1 MALMLIA
8 LHRRP
13 DLTHEGFIAYWL
25 ETHAPLVRELASTLG
40 ITGYAQIHPDPDATL
55 WDGLAQVRFESRG
68 TLESALTTAPGRAAA
83 RRLRA
88 DERNFTDLDRSAT
101 WWGSEH
107 LVL

>member
-13 DLTHEGFIAYWL
+13 DLGREAFAAYWL

-40 ITGYAQIHPDPDATL
+40 ITGYVQIHPHADATL

-68 TLESALTTAPGRAAA
+68 ALERALTTAPGRAAA

-88 DERNFTDLDRSAT
+88 DERNFVDLDRSVT
-101 WWGSEH
+101 WWGSER
-107 LVL
+107 LLL